1 MIRSPPVV
9 LPTAAAEKLADLES
23 QRDQV
28 LGAEIEAQAERWRGG
43 K

>member
-1 MIRSPPVV
+1 MIFA
-9 LPTAAAEKLADLES
+9 AAAEKLGRIWKANAT
-23 QRDQV
+23 RV